1 MCVDEEFFFRE
12 SLLGAAQELIVKGYP
27 VVEIRLAIF
36 DDEVTAVLS
45 PKAIG
50 TFEHGGEDN
59 ERDEH
64 HFLVMS
70 DGAVSKG
77 IVLHLVAGTFVGECV
92 SEHKMCGV
100 HHTHNGNVNRH
111 VMRAEMGLHG
121 V

>member
-1 MCVDEEFFFRE
+1 MCVNEEFFFCE
-12 SLLGAAQELIVKGYP
+12 PLLCAAQELVIKGHS
-27 VVEIRLAIF
+27 VVEIRLSIF
-36 DDEVTAVLS
+36 EDEVPAVLS
-45 PKAIG
+45 PKAVG

-64 HFLVMS
+64 HLHIMS

-77 IVLHLVAGTFVGECV
+77 IVLHLVAGTLVGESV
-92 SEHKMCGV
+92 GEHEMCGV

-111 VMRAEMGLHG
+111 VMRAEMRLHG